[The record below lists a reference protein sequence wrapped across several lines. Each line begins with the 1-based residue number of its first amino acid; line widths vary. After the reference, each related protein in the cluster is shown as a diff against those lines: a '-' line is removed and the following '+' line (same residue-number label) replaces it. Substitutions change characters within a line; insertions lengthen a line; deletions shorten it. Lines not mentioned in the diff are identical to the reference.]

1 MPSFPSRTATMLV
14 TAFAVLSLLGRPPIA
29 GAEGPDAGGVL
40 TLERAVELAE
50 AHNLDLAAADARLG
64 AAQAEAEMARAG
76 RLPAL
81 RLEASVRETT
91 NPTLVFSDK
100 LGQESFAEQDF
111 AVGRLNDPDAFTNW
125 QGRLT
130 LEMPLWTG
138 GRLGHAIGAAA
149 AARDAASSGRE
160 ATRQHVVQATIDA
173 WTAVVVARER
183 VVVAEMSLDTAR
195 AHLRLVRDLRE
206 AGLVVASDPLQAEVR
221 LAEVEEMLARS
232 RADAAVAEAALRL
245 VLGGEPESD
254 VELRLP
260 ADLPARDAAGD
271 PPVADTG
278 RIEALVDEAV
288 GARPDLAALRSRE
301 DAATEMAGKA
311 RADWLPEVGLG
322 AFAEANDSDFWGVGS
337 SAEGSNW
344 GVEIGLRYD
353 LFDPM
358 RKARIARAEHG
369 VDEAAA
375 LGRHK
380 VEQIRMDV
388 RRAVHQERAAVLRL
402 RQWTKAVELAQ
413 KSLEIVRD
421 RYENGLAL
429 VTELLDAETA
439 LTHSR
444 LRRLAAERDLR
455 VARAS
460 LDLAVGR
467 L

>member
-1 MPSFPSRTATMLV
+1 MSFPPRLATAL
-14 TAFAVLSLLGRPPIA
+14 ALLSLPCLFSQSLLA
-29 GAEGPDAGGVL
+29 ADGVL
-40 TLERAVELAE
+40 TLDRAVAIAE

-64 AAQAEAEMARAG
+64 AAAAEAEMARAG
-76 RLPAL
+76 RLPVL

-100 LGQESFAEQDF
+100 LGQESFAERDF
-111 AVGRLNDPDAFTNW
+111 AVDRLNDPDAFTNW
-125 QGRLT
+125 QGRLVA
-130 LEMPLWTG
+130 EVPIWTG
-138 GRLGHAIGAAA
+138 GRLGHAVGAAA
-149 AARDAASSGRE
+149 AVRDAASSGRE

-173 WTAVVVARER
+173 WTAVVVARRR
-183 VVVAEMSLDTAR
+183 VEVAEKSLETAR
-195 AHLRLVRDLRE
+195 AHLDLVRDLRE

-232 RADAAVAEAALRL
+232 HAGAAVAEAGLRL
-245 VLGGEPESD
+245 VLGDPQGDPSAQLVLPSD
-254 VELRLP
+254 VPSGEFP
-260 ADLPARDAAGD
+260 EGIPEADAE
-271 PPVADTG
+271 
-278 RIEALVDEAV
+278 RIESLVDEALD
-288 GARPDLAALRSRE
+288 ARPDLAALRSRE
-301 DAATEMAGKA
+301 AAAAERAGQA

-322 AFAEANDSDFWGVGS
+322 AFAEANDPDVWGVPS
-337 SAEGSNW
+337 SAKGSNW
-344 GVEIGLRYD
+344 GVEIGLTYD

-358 RKARIARAEHG
+358 RKARIARAENG

-375 LGRHK
+375 MGRQK
-380 VEQIRMDV
+380 MQRIRMEV
-388 RRAVHQERAAVLRL
+388 HRAVHEERAAALRL
-402 RQWTKAVELAQ
+402 RQWTKAVELAEE
-413 KSLEIVRD
+413 SLAIVRD

-429 VTELLDAETA
+429 VTELLDGETS